1 MYKKKDKKINANS
14 LLEYVCWL
22 ADANK
27 IYDVALGTYDLD
39 LVALVAKQTQKVFY
53 FKKNYIQNN
62 LLKLK
67 DPKEYIPYLES
78 LMKI

>member
-27 IYDVALGTYDLD
+27 IYDVTLGTYDLD
-39 LVALVAKQTQKVFY
+39 LVALVAKQTQKVF
-53 FKKNYIQNN
+53 FLKKI
-62 LLKLK
+62 
-67 DPKEYIPYLES
+67 S
-78 LMKI
+78 

>member
-1 MYKKKDKKINANS
+1 MLGNEAVYKKKDRKINANN

-39 LVALVAKQTQKVFY
+39 LVALVAK
-53 FKKNYIQNN
+53 
-62 LLKLK
+62 
-67 DPKEYIPYLES
+67 
-78 LMKI
+78 